1 MVLFYKYF
9 IILII
14 FCIIDVLMIFLIS
27 IFGIGNRTFIIDVLE
42 YTKMKMEVI
51 MKRKI
56 VGFISILM
64 VIVLATL
71 ALIRIKE
78 EETGL
83 KKVTVAEVTHSV
95 FYAPQYVAHG
105 LGFFEEE
112 GLEVELVLTSGA
124 DNVMA
129 AVLSGDAQIG
139 FSGSEATI
147 YVYNGGEK
155 DYVMTFAGLTQKDG
169 SFLVSREKYDNFKL
183 EDLKG
188 KNVLGGRVGGMP
200 EMTFEWALRKNGID
214 PKKDLYIDTSV
225 AFPAME
231 GAFIGG
237 NGDFVTLFEPN
248 ATSVEKNGYG
258 YVVAYVGDL
267 GGIVPYTAYNARKS
281 YIENNPDVIEKFTR
295 AVNKGLQY
303 VDSHSAREIAEVVV
317 KYFPDTSL
325 SDMET
330 IINRYKEGE
339 AWKKNIT
346 INEEEWNHIQEII
359 EASGELQDKVDY
371 KVLIYDKYFK
381 DYE

>member
-1 MVLFYKYF
+1 MKKNLVG
-9 IILII
+9 
-14 FCIIDVLMIFLIS
+14 LIS
-27 IFGIGNRTFIIDVLE
+27 IFLVVL
-42 YTKMKMEVI
+42 
-51 MKRKI
+51 
-56 VGFISILM
+56 F
-64 VIVLATL
+64 ATL
-71 ALIRIKE
+71 AIIRIKE
-78 EETGL
+78 EENNRL
-83 KKVTVAEVTHSV
+83 KKITVAEVAHSV

-105 LGFFEEE
+105 LGYFEEE
-112 GLEVELVLTSGA
+112 GLDVSIVLTSGA

-129 AVLSGDAQIG
+129 AVLSGDADIG

-169 SFLVSREKYDNFKL
+169 SFLVSREKYDNFTL
-183 EDLKG
+183 NDLKG
-188 KNVLGGRVGGMP
+188 KRVIGGRVAGMP
-200 EMTFEWALRKNGID
+200 EMTFEWALRENGID
-214 PKKDLYIDTSV
+214 PKNDLEIDTSV

-231 GAFIGG
+231 GSFIGG

-267 GGIVPYTAYNARKS
+267 GGLVPYTASNARKS
-281 YIENNPDVIEKFTR
+281 YVENNREVINSFTK
-295 AVNKGLQY
+295 AVNKGLEY
-303 VDSHSAREIAEVVV
+303 VNSHSAKEIAEIVV

-330 IINRYKEGE
+330 IINRYKTGE
-339 AWKKNIT
+339 AWKKKIT

-359 EASGELQDKVDY
+359 EASGELQNKVNY
-371 KVLIYDKYFK
+371 NVLIYDKYFK

>member
-1 MVLFYKYF
+1 
-9 IILII
+9 
-14 FCIIDVLMIFLIS
+14 
-27 IFGIGNRTFIIDVLE
+27 
-42 YTKMKMEVI
+42 

-56 VGFISILM
+56 IGLVTICL
-64 VIVLATL
+64 VIALASF
-71 ALIRIKE
+71 ALIRIRDE
-78 EETGL
+78 EKSTL
-83 KKVTVAEVTHSV
+83 KKITVAEVAHSV

-105 LGFFEEE
+105 LGYFEEE
-112 GLEVELVLTSGA
+112 GLDVDLVLTSGA

-129 AVLSGDAQIG
+129 AVLSGDADIG
-139 FSGSEATI
+139 FSGTEATI

-155 DYVMTFAGLTQKDG
+155 DYIMTFAGLTQKDG

-183 EDLKG
+183 DVLKG
-188 KNVLGGRVGGMP
+188 KSVIGGRVGGMP
-200 EMTFEWALRKNGID
+200 EMTFEWSLRQNGID
-214 PKKDLYIDTSV
+214 PKKDLIIDTSV

-258 YVVAYVGDL
+258 YVVAYIGDL
-267 GGIVPYTAYNARKS
+267 GGVVPYTAYNARVS
-281 YIENNPDVIEKFTR
+281 YIENNPEVIEKFTR
-295 AVNKGLQY
+295 AINRGLDY
-303 VDSHSAREIAEVVV
+303 VDSHSSEEIAKIVVD
-317 KYFPDTSL
+317 YFPDTSL

-330 IINRYKEGE
+330 IVSRYKNGE

-359 EASGELQDKVDY
+359 EASGELDKRVSYD
-371 KVLIYDKYFK
+371 KLIYSKYFK